1 MEHEFLLNYHFRKI
15 CKIPLTSGQS
25 TSFFGQAFYIFFF
38 FLDFGI
44 LSILKRIFRAHL
56 FWDFDLNDSIFP
68 VTVVL
73 IFIRKDY
80 LNLR

>member
-1 MEHEFLLNYHFRKI
+1 MEHEFLLNYRFRKI
-15 CKIPLTSGQS
+15 CKVPLTSGQS
-25 TSFFGQAFYIFFF
+25 TSFFGQDFYIFFF
-38 FLDFGI
+38 FDFGI
-44 LSILKRIFRAHL
+44 LSILKLIFRAHL
-56 FWDFDLNDSIFP
+56 FCDFDLNDSIFP

>member
-1 MEHEFLLNYHFRKI
+1 MEHEFLLNYRFRKI
-15 CKIPLTSGQS
+15 RKVPLTSGQS
-25 TSFFGQAFYIFFF
+25 TSLFGQDFYIFFF
-38 FLDFGI
+38 FYFGI
-44 LSILKRIFRAHL
+44 LSLLKRIFRAHL

-80 LNLR
+80 LHLR